1 MNKSDKIKQKLARM
15 LVSAPKLSLAL
26 ALILCAF
33 LCAFA
38 PKLAIDAST
47 QTLLL
52 ENDKDLEL
60 WRDITKRYEIP
71 NTLVI
76 AYTPNSDL
84 LSQNS
89 ISTLAALSKDL
100 AQIKGVKSVFSMLD
114 APLLLSSGL
123 KFSDLLGTIPTLKD
137 SNASK
142 EAIKAEFL
150 SSPFYKNSLVSSDFK
165 TTALLLT
172 LEPNPGYNEFIASI
186 TELENTLKNAENN
199 ATAKTLLKEQRA
211 AFKAYRDELR
221 IAEHEQIAQIRQV
234 IAKYN
239 QNSQTRI
246 PHQDEFSNSQN
257 GIPHQDEFSNS
268 QTRIPYQAP
277 SSQLFLGGINMIAD
291 DMIAFVRSDLAT
303 YGLATLLLCS
313 LCLFVYYLQLRYVF
327 LAIFICLVCVGVASG
342 LFGLLGFEI
351 TVISSNYIALQLIIT
366 LSVVIHLINS
376 YREFFRKKSSFSQKA
391 IVYLALKERM
401 SPCFFAIF
409 TTIIGFISLVFSDIR
424 PIISLGVMMSAS
436 ITLSLILSFW
446 LFGSIMSLL
455 SKKSVNT
462 AFERYFSLTTLCA
475 KIALNL
481 RARKVVF
488 AISALGLCVGLWG
501 ISKLSVEN
509 SFIGYFKESTDIY
522 KGMELIDN
530 KLGGTVPLDIIISF
544 KKDKKEPRNSSLDD
558 EFADEFA
565 SSDAAQYW
573 FNERR
578 MSVLKSVNEYLKNK
592 EFIGSVSSLAD
603 LLEVG
608 KELNEGR
615 ELDALALALIYS
627 SLSGERRELILTPFV
642 SIENDELHFSVRT
655 LDSDPRLKRAEFL
668 RTLQNELNEL
678 VGENADVKISG
689 AMKLYTNMLDSLFGS
704 QINSLGFVLLAFFV
718 TFWLIFASLRLAII
732 AICINIL
739 PLICVLGAMGLAGLS
754 LDIMSITIGSISL
767 GIGVDSAIHYIY
779 RYKRE
784 LAHFKDSKKAIIAS
798 HASIGYALYYTSFA
812 VFIGF
817 GVMISS
823 NFWPTIYFGALTDLV
838 MFFMLAS
845 SLILL
850 PSLLLSQSA
859 YPANEKN
866 KAKTTN
872 AV

>member
-33 LCAFA
+33 LCAFV

-60 WRDITKRYEIP
+60 WRDITKRYKIP

-84 LSQNS
+84 LSESS

-165 TTALLLT
+165 STALLLT

-186 TELENTLKNAENN
+186 TALENTLKNAQNN

-221 IAEHEQIAQIRQV
+221 VAEHEQITQIRQV

-239 QNSQTRI
+239 QNSQSRI
-246 PHQDEFSNSQN
+246 PHQAS
-257 GIPHQDEFSNS
+257 
-268 QTRIPYQAP
+268 

-436 ITLSLILSFW
+436 IMLSLIFSFW

-509 SFIGYFKESTDIY
+509 SFIGYFKENTDIY

-627 SLSGERRELILTPFV
+627 SLSGEGRELILTPFV

-678 VGENADVKISG
+678 VGENAQVKISG

-859 YPANEKN
+859 YPANE
-866 KAKTTN
+866 
-872 AV
+872 

>member
-84 LSQNS
+84 LSQNC

-150 SSPFYKNSLVSSDFK
+150 NSPFYKNSLVSSDFK

-186 TELENTLKNAENN
+186 TALENTLKNAENN

-246 PHQDEFSNSQN
+246 PH
-257 GIPHQDEFSNS
+257 
-268 QTRIPYQAP
+268 QAP

-327 LAIFICLVCVGVASG
+327 LAIFICLVCVGAASG

-509 SFIGYFKESTDIY
+509 SFIGYFKENTDIY

-678 VGENADVKISG
+678 LGENAQVKISG
-689 AMKLYTNMLDSLFGS
+689 AMKLYTNMLDSLFSS
-704 QINSLGFVLLAFFV
+704 QINSLGFVLLAFFA

-859 YPANEKN
+859 YPANEQN

>member
-33 LCAFA
+33 LSAFV

-52 ENDKDLEL
+52 ENDKDLEF
-60 WRDITKRYEIP
+60 WRDITKRYKIP

-84 LSQNS
+84 LSQSS

-172 LEPNPGYNEFIASI
+172 LEPNSRYNEFIASI

-234 IAKYN
+234 ISKYN
-239 QNSQTRI
+239 QNSQSRI
-246 PHQDEFSNSQN
+246 PD
-257 GIPHQDEFSNS
+257 
-268 QTRIPYQAP
+268 QAS

-291 DMIAFVRSDLAT
+291 DMIAFVRSDLVT

-327 LAIFICLVCVGVASG
+327 LAIFICLVCVGAASG

-376 YREFFRKKSSFSQKA
+376 YREFFRKKSSFSQKS

-409 TTIIGFISLVFSDIR
+409 TTIIGFVSLVFSDIR
-424 PIISLGVMMSAS
+424 PIISLGLMMSAS
-436 ITLSLILSFW
+436 IALSLIFSFW

-509 SFIGYFKESTDIY
+509 SFIGYFKKNTDIY

-627 SLSGERRELILTPFV
+627 SLSGEGRELILTPFV

-668 RTLQNELNEL
+668 RTLESELNEL
-678 VGENADVKISG
+678 VGENAQVKISG
-689 AMKLYTNMLDSLFGS
+689 AMKLYTNMLDSLFSS
-704 QINSLGFVLLAFFV
+704 QINSLGFVLLAFFA

-859 YPANEKN
+859 ALTNEQN

>member
-33 LCAFA
+33 LCAFV

-84 LSQNS
+84 LSESS

-172 LEPNPGYNEFIASI
+172 LEPNSRYNEFIASI
-186 TELENTLKNAENN
+186 TALENTLKTAENN

-221 IAEHEQIAQIRQV
+221 IAEHDQITQIRQV

-246 PHQDEFSNSQN
+246 PYQDEFL
-257 GIPHQDEFSNS
+257 NS
-268 QTRIPYQAP
+268 QTRIPYQAS

-327 LAIFICLVCVGVASG
+327 LAIFICLVCVGAASG

-436 ITLSLILSFW
+436 ITLSLIFSFW

-509 SFIGYFKESTDIY
+509 SFIGYFKENTDIY

-678 VGENADVKISG
+678 VGENAQVKISG
-689 AMKLYTNMLDSLFGS
+689 AMKLYTNMLDSLFSS
-704 QINSLGFVLLAFFV
+704 QINSLGFVLLAFFA

-859 YPANEKN
+859 YPANEQN

>member
-60 WRDITKRYEIP
+60 WRDITKRYKIP

-84 LSQNS
+84 LSESS
-89 ISTLAALSKDL
+89 ISTLVALSKDL

-186 TELENTLKNAENN
+186 TALENTLKNAQNN

-257 GIPHQDEFSNS
+257 GIPYQDKAS
-268 QTRIPYQAP
+268 

-436 ITLSLILSFW
+436 ITLSLIFSFW

-462 AFERYFSLTTLCA
+462 AFERYFSLTSLCA

-509 SFIGYFKESTDIY
+509 SFIGYFKENTDIY

-578 MSVLKSVNEYLKNK
+578 MNVLKSVNEYLKNK

-678 VGENADVKISG
+678 VGENAQVKISG

-704 QINSLGFVLLAFFV
+704 QINSLGFVLLAFFA

>member
-60 WRDITKRYEIP
+60 WRDITKRYKIP

-123 KFSDLLGTIPTLKD
+123 KFSDLLGIIPTLKD

-150 SSPFYKNSLVSSDFK
+150 NSPFYKNSLVSSDFK

-221 IAEHEQIAQIRQV
+221 VAEHEQITQIRQV

-239 QNSQTRI
+239 QNSQTR
-246 PHQDEFSNSQN
+246 
-257 GIPHQDEFSNS
+257 IPHQDEFSNS

-678 VGENADVKISG
+678 VGENAQVKISG
-689 AMKLYTNMLDSLFGS
+689 AMKLYTNMLDSLFSS
-704 QINSLGFVLLAFFV
+704 QINSLGFVLLAFFA

-866 KAKTTN
+866 KAKTIN

>member
-60 WRDITKRYEIP
+60 WRDITKRYKIP

-84 LSQNS
+84 LSESS

-123 KFSDLLGTIPTLKD
+123 KFSDLLGIIPTLKD

-150 SSPFYKNSLVSSDFK
+150 NSPFYKNSLVSSDFK

-172 LEPNPGYNEFIASI
+172 LEPNSRYNEFIASI
-186 TELENTLKNAENN
+186 TALENTLKNAENN

-221 IAEHEQIAQIRQV
+221 VAEHDQITQIRQV

-239 QNSQTRI
+239 Q
-246 PHQDEFSNSQN
+246 
-257 GIPHQDEFSNS
+257 NS

-509 SFIGYFKESTDIY
+509 SFIGYFKENTDIY

-627 SLSGERRELILTPFV
+627 SLSGEGRELILTPFV

-668 RTLQNELNEL
+668 RTLQSELNEL
-678 VGENADVKISG
+678 VGKDAEVKISG
-689 AMKLYTNMLDSLFGS
+689 AMKLYTNMLSSLFSS
-704 QINSLGFVLLAFFV
+704 QINSLGFVLLAFFA

-823 NFWPTIYFGALTDLV
+823 NFWPTIYFGALSDLV

-866 KAKTTN
+866 KAKTIN

>member
-60 WRDITKRYEIP
+60 WRDITKRYKIP

-84 LSQNS
+84 LSESS

-172 LEPNPGYNEFIASI
+172 LEPNSRYNEFIASI
-186 TELENTLKNAENN
+186 TALENTLKNAQNN

-221 IAEHEQIAQIRQV
+221 IAEHEQITQIRQV

-239 QNSQTRI
+239 QNSQSRI
-246 PHQDEFSNSQN
+246 PHQAS
-257 GIPHQDEFSNS
+257 
-268 QTRIPYQAP
+268 

-436 ITLSLILSFW
+436 ITLSLIFSFW

-509 SFIGYFKESTDIY
+509 SFIGYFKENTDIY

-627 SLSGERRELILTPFV
+627 SLSGEGRELILTPFV

-678 VGENADVKISG
+678 VGENAQVKISG
-689 AMKLYTNMLDSLFGS
+689 AMKLYTNMLDSLFSS
-704 QINSLGFVLLAFFV
+704 QINSLGFVLLAFFA

-859 YPANEKN
+859 YPANEQN

>member
-84 LSQNS
+84 LSQSS

-172 LEPNPGYNEFIASI
+172 LEPNSRYNEFIASI
-186 TELENTLKNAENN
+186 TALENTLKNAENN

-221 IAEHEQIAQIRQV
+221 VAEHEQIAQIRQV

-239 QNSQTRI
+239 QNSQNGI

-257 GIPHQDEFSNS
+257 GIPYQDKAS
-268 QTRIPYQAP
+268 

-436 ITLSLILSFW
+436 ITLSLIFSFW

-462 AFERYFSLTTLCA
+462 AFERYFSLTSLCA

-509 SFIGYFKESTDIY
+509 SFIGYFKENTDIY

-678 VGENADVKISG
+678 VGKDAQVKISG

-704 QINSLGFVLLAFFV
+704 QINSLGFVLLAFFA

-859 YPANEKN
+859 YPANEQN

>member
-84 LSQNS
+84 LSQNC

-172 LEPNPGYNEFIASI
+172 LEPNPRYNEFIASI
-186 TELENTLKNAENN
+186 TALENTLKTAENN
-199 ATAKTLLKEQRA
+199 ATAKTLLKEQKA

-246 PHQDEFSNSQN
+246 PHQDEFSS
-257 GIPHQDEFSNS
+257 S
-268 QTRIPYQAP
+268 QTRIPYQAS

-327 LAIFICLVCVGVASG
+327 LAIFICLVCVGAASG

-509 SFIGYFKESTDIY
+509 SFIGYFKENTDIY

-627 SLSGERRELILTPFV
+627 SLSGEGRELILTPFV

-678 VGENADVKISG
+678 VGENAQVKISG
-689 AMKLYTNMLDSLFGS
+689 AMKLYTNMLSSLFSS
-704 QINSLGFVLLAFFV
+704 QINSLGFVLLAFFA

>member
-33 LCAFA
+33 LCTFV

-60 WRDITKRYEIP
+60 WRDITKRYKIP

-84 LSQNS
+84 LSESS

-172 LEPNPGYNEFIASI
+172 LEPNPGYDEFIASI
-186 TELENTLKNAENN
+186 TALENTLKNAENN
-199 ATAKTLLKEQRA
+199 ATAKTLLKEQKA
-211 AFKAYRDELR
+211 AFTAYRDELR
-221 IAEHEQIAQIRQV
+221 TVEHEQIAQIRQV

-239 QNSQTRI
+239 QNSQSRI
-246 PHQDEFSNSQN
+246 PHQAS
-257 GIPHQDEFSNS
+257 
-268 QTRIPYQAP
+268 

-424 PIISLGVMMSAS
+424 PIISLGLMMSAS
-436 ITLSLILSFW
+436 ITLSLIFSFW

-509 SFIGYFKESTDIY
+509 SFIGYFKENTDIY

-668 RTLQNELNEL
+668 RTLQSELNEL
-678 VGENADVKISG
+678 VGKDAQVKISG
-689 AMKLYTNMLDSLFGS
+689 AMKLYTNMLDSLFSS
-704 QINSLGFVLLAFFV
+704 QINSLGFVLLAFFA

-859 YPANEKN
+859 YPANEQN
-866 KAKTTN
+866 KAKTIN

>member
-33 LCAFA
+33 LCAFV

-60 WRDITKRYEIP
+60 WRDITKRYKIP

-84 LSQNS
+84 LSESS

-172 LEPNPGYNEFIASI
+172 LEPNSKYNEFIASI
-186 TELENTLKNAENN
+186 TALENTLKTAENN

-221 IAEHEQIAQIRQV
+221 IAEHEQITQIRQV

-239 QNSQTRI
+239 QNLQHGI
-246 PHQDEFSNSQN
+246 PYQDEFTNSQN
-257 GIPHQDEFSNS
+257 GIPYQDEF
-268 QTRIPYQAP
+268 P

-424 PIISLGVMMSAS
+424 PVISLGVMMSAS
-436 ITLSLILSFW
+436 ITLSLIFSFW

-509 SFIGYFKESTDIY
+509 SFIGYFKENTDIY

-627 SLSGERRELILTPFV
+627 SLSGEGRELILTPFV

-678 VGENADVKISG
+678 VGKDAQVKISG
-689 AMKLYTNMLDSLFGS
+689 AMKLYTNMLDSLFSS
-704 QINSLGFVLLAFFV
+704 QINSLGFVLLAFFA

>member
-33 LCAFA
+33 LSAFV

-60 WRDITKRYEIP
+60 WRDITKRYKIP

-84 LSQNS
+84 LSESS

-172 LEPNPGYNEFIASI
+172 LEPNPRYDEFIASI
-186 TELENTLKNAENN
+186 TALENTLKNAQNN
-199 ATAKTLLKEQRA
+199 ATAKTMLKEQRA

-221 IAEHEQIAQIRQV
+221 VAEHEQITQIRQV

-239 QNSQTRI
+239 QNSQSRI
-246 PHQDEFSNSQN
+246 PH
-257 GIPHQDEFSNS
+257 
-268 QTRIPYQAP
+268 QAP

-424 PIISLGVMMSAS
+424 PIISLGLMMSAS
-436 ITLSLILSFW
+436 ITLSLIFSFW

-462 AFERYFSLTTLCA
+462 AFERYFSLTSLCA

-509 SFIGYFKESTDIY
+509 SFIGYFKENTDIY

-627 SLSGERRELILTPFV
+627 SLSGEGRELILTPFV

-668 RTLQNELNEL
+668 RTLQSELNEL
-678 VGENADVKISG
+678 VGENAQVKISG
-689 AMKLYTNMLDSLFGS
+689 AMKLYANMLDSLFSS
-704 QINSLGFVLLAFFV
+704 QINSLGFVLLAFFA

>member
-1 MNKSDKIKQKLARM
+1 MSKSDKIKQKLARM

-33 LCAFA
+33 LCAFV

-60 WRDITKRYEIP
+60 WRDITKRYKIP

-84 LSQNS
+84 LSESS

-186 TELENTLKNAENN
+186 TALENTLKNAENN

-221 IAEHEQIAQIRQV
+221 IAEHEQITQIRQV

-239 QNSQTRI
+239 QNSQSRI
-246 PHQDEFSNSQN
+246 PHQAS
-257 GIPHQDEFSNS
+257 
-268 QTRIPYQAP
+268 

-291 DMIAFVRSDLAT
+291 DMIAFVRSDLVT

-424 PIISLGVMMSAS
+424 PIISLGLMMSAS
-436 ITLSLILSFW
+436 ITLSLIFSFW

-488 AISALGLCVGLWG
+488 AISALGLCAGLWG

-509 SFIGYFKESTDIY
+509 SFIGYFKENTDIY

-627 SLSGERRELILTPFV
+627 SLSGEGRELILTPFV

-678 VGENADVKISG
+678 VGENAQVKISG

-704 QINSLGFVLLAFFV
+704 QINSLGFVLLAFFA

-859 YPANEKN
+859 YPANEQN
-866 KAKTTN
+866 KAKTIN

>member
-33 LCAFA
+33 LCAFV

-60 WRDITKRYEIP
+60 WRDITKRYKIP

-84 LSQNS
+84 LSESS

-172 LEPNPGYNEFIASI
+172 LEPNSMYNEFIASI
-186 TELENTLKNAENN
+186 TALENTLKTAENN

-221 IAEHEQIAQIRQV
+221 IAEHEQITQIRQV

-239 QNSQTRI
+239 QNSQSRI
-246 PHQDEFSNSQN
+246 PHQAS
-257 GIPHQDEFSNS
+257 
-268 QTRIPYQAP
+268 

-436 ITLSLILSFW
+436 ITLSLIFSFW

-509 SFIGYFKESTDIY
+509 SFIGYFKENTDIY

-678 VGENADVKISG
+678 VGKDAEVKISG
-689 AMKLYTNMLDSLFGS
+689 AMKLYTNMLDSLFSS
-704 QINSLGFVLLAFFV
+704 QINSLGFVLLAFFA

>member
-84 LSQNS
+84 LSQSS

-150 SSPFYKNSLVSSDFK
+150 NSPFYKNSLVSSDFK

-172 LEPNPGYNEFIASI
+172 LEPNSRYNEFIASI
-186 TELENTLKNAENN
+186 TALENTLKTAENN

-221 IAEHEQIAQIRQV
+221 IAEHDQITQIRQV

-246 PHQDEFSNSQN
+246 PYQDEFL
-257 GIPHQDEFSNS
+257 NS
-268 QTRIPYQAP
+268 QTRIPYQAS

-327 LAIFICLVCVGVASG
+327 LAIFICLVCVGVTSG

-436 ITLSLILSFW
+436 ITLSLIFSFW

-509 SFIGYFKESTDIY
+509 SFIGYFKENTDIY

-678 VGENADVKISG
+678 VGKDAQVKISG
-689 AMKLYTNMLDSLFGS
+689 AMKLYTNMLSSLFSS
-704 QINSLGFVLLAFFV
+704 QINSLGFVLLAFFA

-859 YPANEKN
+859 YPANEQN
-866 KAKTTN
+866 KAKTIN

>member
-1 MNKSDKIKQKLARM
+1 MNKSDKIKQKLARI

-60 WRDITKRYEIP
+60 WRDITKRYKIP

-84 LSQNS
+84 LSESS

-186 TELENTLKNAENN
+186 TALENTLKNAENN
-199 ATAKTLLKEQRA
+199 ATAKTLLKEKRA

-221 IAEHEQIAQIRQV
+221 VAEHEQIAQIRQV

-246 PHQDEFSNSQN
+246 PYQDEFSNSQN
-257 GIPHQDEFSNS
+257 GIPYQDK
-268 QTRIPYQAP
+268 AP

-327 LAIFICLVCVGVASG
+327 LAIFICLVCVGAASG

-376 YREFFRKKSSFSQKA
+376 YREFLRKKSSFSQKA

-436 ITLSLILSFW
+436 ITLSLIFSFW

-509 SFIGYFKESTDIY
+509 SFIGYFKENTDIY

-689 AMKLYTNMLDSLFGS
+689 AMKLYTNMLDSLFSS
-704 QINSLGFVLLAFFV
+704 QINSLGFVLLAFFA

>member
-1 MNKSDKIKQKLARM
+1 MSKSDKIKQKLARM

-33 LCAFA
+33 LCAFV

-60 WRDITKRYEIP
+60 WRDITKRYKIP

-84 LSQNS
+84 LSESS

-186 TELENTLKNAENN
+186 TALENTLKNAQNN

-221 IAEHEQIAQIRQV
+221 VAEHEQITQIRQV

-239 QNSQTRI
+239 QNSQSRI
-246 PHQDEFSNSQN
+246 PHQAS
-257 GIPHQDEFSNS
+257 
-268 QTRIPYQAP
+268 

-424 PIISLGVMMSAS
+424 PIISLGLMMSAS
-436 ITLSLILSFW
+436 ITLSLIFSFW

-509 SFIGYFKESTDIY
+509 SFIGYFKENTDIY

-627 SLSGERRELILTPFV
+627 SLSGEGRELILTPFV

-678 VGENADVKISG
+678 VGKDAQVKISG
-689 AMKLYTNMLDSLFGS
+689 AMKLYTNMLDSLFSS
-704 QINSLGFVLLAFFV
+704 QINSLGFVLLAFFA

-859 YPANEKN
+859 YPANEQN

>member
-33 LCAFA
+33 LSAFV

-52 ENDKDLEL
+52 ENDKDLEF
-60 WRDITKRYEIP
+60 WRDITKRYKIP

-84 LSQNS
+84 LSQSS

-172 LEPNPGYNEFIASI
+172 LEPNSRYNEFIASI

-234 IAKYN
+234 ISKYN
-239 QNSQTRI
+239 QNSQSRI
-246 PHQDEFSNSQN
+246 PD
-257 GIPHQDEFSNS
+257 
-268 QTRIPYQAP
+268 QAS

-291 DMIAFVRSDLAT
+291 DMIAFVRSDLVT

-327 LAIFICLVCVGVASG
+327 LAIFICLVCVGAASG

-376 YREFFRKKSSFSQKA
+376 YREFFRKKSSFSQKS

-409 TTIIGFISLVFSDIR
+409 TTIIGFVSLVFSDIR
-424 PIISLGVMMSAS
+424 PIISLGLMMSAS
-436 ITLSLILSFW
+436 IALSLIFSFW

-475 KIALNL
+475 KMALNL
-481 RARKVVF
+481 RVRKVVF
-488 AISALGLCVGLWG
+488 ALSALGLCVGLWG

-509 SFIGYFKESTDIY
+509 SFIGYFKKNTDIY

-627 SLSGERRELILTPFV
+627 SLSGEGRELILTPFV

-668 RTLQNELNEL
+668 RTLESELNEL
-678 VGENADVKISG
+678 VGENAQVKISG
-689 AMKLYTNMLDSLFGS
+689 AMKLYTNMLDSLFSS
-704 QINSLGFVLLAFFV
+704 QINSLGFVLLAFFA

-859 YPANEKN
+859 YLANEKN

>member
-33 LCAFA
+33 LCAFV

-60 WRDITKRYEIP
+60 WRDITQRYKIP

-84 LSQNS
+84 LSESS

-172 LEPNPGYNEFIASI
+172 LEPNPGYNEFITSI
-186 TELENTLKNAENN
+186 TALENTLKNSENN

-221 IAEHEQIAQIRQV
+221 IAEHEQITQIRQV

-239 QNSQTRI
+239 QNSQSRI
-246 PHQDEFSNSQN
+246 PHQAS
-257 GIPHQDEFSNS
+257 
-268 QTRIPYQAP
+268 

-291 DMIAFVRSDLAT
+291 DMIAFVRSDLVT

-436 ITLSLILSFW
+436 ITLSLIFSFW

-509 SFIGYFKESTDIY
+509 SFIGYFKENTDIY

-627 SLSGERRELILTPFV
+627 SLSGEGRELILTPFV

-678 VGENADVKISG
+678 VGKDAQVKISG
-689 AMKLYTNMLDSLFGS
+689 AMKLYTNMLDSLFSS
-704 QINSLGFVLLAFFV
+704 QINSLGFVLLAFFA

>member
-15 LVSAPKLSLAL
+15 LVSAPKLSLTL

-33 LCAFA
+33 LSAFV

-60 WRDITKRYEIP
+60 WRDITKRYKIP

-84 LSQNS
+84 LSESS

-172 LEPNPGYNEFIASI
+172 LEPNPGYNEFITSI
-186 TELENTLKNAENN
+186 TALENTLKNSENN
-199 ATAKTLLKEQRA
+199 STAKTMLKEQRA

-239 QNSQTRI
+239 QNSQSRI
-246 PHQDEFSNSQN
+246 PHQAS
-257 GIPHQDEFSNS
+257 
-268 QTRIPYQAP
+268 

-327 LAIFICLVCVGVASG
+327 LAIFICLVCVGTASG

-424 PIISLGVMMSAS
+424 PIISLGLMMSAS
-436 ITLSLILSFW
+436 ITLSLIFSFW

-462 AFERYFSLTTLCA
+462 AFERYFSLTSLCT

-509 SFIGYFKESTDIY
+509 SFIGYFKKNTDIY

-544 KKDKKEPRNSSLDD
+544 KKDKKEPRNSSLGD

-668 RTLQNELNEL
+668 RALQSELNEL
-678 VGENADVKISG
+678 VGENAQVKISG
-689 AMKLYTNMLDSLFGS
+689 AMKLYTNMLGSLFGS
-704 QINSLGFVLLAFFV
+704 QINSLGFVLLAFFA

-850 PSLLLSQSA
+850 PSLLLSQSV
-859 YPANEKN
+859 YPANEQN

>member
-33 LCAFA
+33 LCAFV

-60 WRDITKRYEIP
+60 WRDITKRYKIP

-84 LSQNS
+84 LSESS
-89 ISTLAALSKDL
+89 ISTLVALSKDL

-186 TELENTLKNAENN
+186 TALENTLKTAENN

-246 PHQDEFSNSQN
+246 PYQDEFSNSQN
-257 GIPHQDEFSNS
+257 GIPYQDKAS
-268 QTRIPYQAP
+268 

-424 PIISLGVMMSAS
+424 PIISLGLMMSAS
-436 ITLSLILSFW
+436 ITLSLIFSFW

-509 SFIGYFKESTDIY
+509 SFIGYFKENTDIY

-678 VGENADVKISG
+678 VGKDAEVKISG
-689 AMKLYTNMLDSLFGS
+689 AMKLYTNMLDSLFSS
-704 QINSLGFVLLAFFV
+704 QINSLGFVLLAFFA

>member
-1 MNKSDKIKQKLARM
+1 MNKSDKIKQKLAKM

-33 LCAFA
+33 LCAFV

-60 WRDITKRYEIP
+60 WRDITKRYKIP

-84 LSQNS
+84 LSESS
-89 ISTLAALSKDL
+89 ISTLDALSKDL

-172 LEPNPGYNEFIASI
+172 LEPNSRYNEFIASI

-239 QNSQTRI
+239 QNSQSRI
-246 PHQDEFSNSQN
+246 PHQDKAS
-257 GIPHQDEFSNS
+257 
-268 QTRIPYQAP
+268 

-291 DMIAFVRSDLAT
+291 DMIAFVRSDLVT

-424 PIISLGVMMSAS
+424 PIISLGLMMSAS

-462 AFERYFSLTTLCA
+462 AFERYFSLTSLCA

-501 ISKLSVEN
+501 INKLSVEN
-509 SFIGYFKESTDIY
+509 SFIGYFKENTDIY

-544 KKDKKEPRNSSLDD
+544 KKYKKEPRNSSLDD

-668 RTLQNELNEL
+668 RALQSELNEL
-678 VGENADVKISG
+678 VGKDAEVKISG
-689 AMKLYTNMLDSLFGS
+689 AMKLYANMLGSLFGS
-704 QINSLGFVLLAFFV
+704 QINSLGFVLLAFFA

-859 YPANEKN
+859 ALANEQN

>member
-60 WRDITKRYEIP
+60 WRDITKRYKIP

-84 LSQNS
+84 LSQSS

-150 SSPFYKNSLVSSDFK
+150 NSPFYKNSLVSSDFK

-172 LEPNPGYNEFIASI
+172 LEPNSRYNEFIASI
-186 TELENTLKNAENN
+186 TALENTLKTAENN

-221 IAEHEQIAQIRQV
+221 IAEHDQITQIRQV

-246 PHQDEFSNSQN
+246 PYQDEFL
-257 GIPHQDEFSNS
+257 NS
-268 QTRIPYQAP
+268 QTRIPYQAS

-327 LAIFICLVCVGVASG
+327 LAIFICLVCVGVTSG

-678 VGENADVKISG
+678 VGENAQVKISG
-689 AMKLYTNMLDSLFGS
+689 AMKLYTNMLDSLFSS

-866 KAKTTN
+866 KAKTIN

>member
-33 LCAFA
+33 LCAFV

-60 WRDITKRYEIP
+60 WRDITKRYKIP

-84 LSQNS
+84 LSESS
-89 ISTLAALSKDL
+89 ISTLVALSKDL

-142 EAIKAEFL
+142 EAIKAQFL

-186 TELENTLKNAENN
+186 TALENTLKNAQNN

-221 IAEHEQIAQIRQV
+221 IAEHGQIAQIRQV

-239 QNSQTRI
+239 QNSQSRI
-246 PHQDEFSNSQN
+246 PHQAS
-257 GIPHQDEFSNS
+257 
-268 QTRIPYQAP
+268 

-436 ITLSLILSFW
+436 ITLSLIFSFW

-509 SFIGYFKESTDIY
+509 SFIGYFKENTDIY

-678 VGENADVKISG
+678 VGKDAEVKISG

-704 QINSLGFVLLAFFV
+704 QINSLGFVLLAFFA

-859 YPANEKN
+859 YPANEQN

>member
-15 LVSAPKLSLAL
+15 LVSAPKLSLTL

-33 LCAFA
+33 LSAFV

-60 WRDITKRYEIP
+60 WRDITKRYKIP

-84 LSQNS
+84 LSESS

-123 KFSDLLGTIPTLKD
+123 KFPDLLGTIPTLKD

-172 LEPNPGYNEFIASI
+172 LEPNPGYNEFITSI
-186 TELENTLKNAENN
+186 TALENTLKNSENN

-221 IAEHEQIAQIRQV
+221 IAEHEQITQIRQV

-239 QNSQTRI
+239 QNSQSRI
-246 PHQDEFSNSQN
+246 PHQAS
-257 GIPHQDEFSNS
+257 
-268 QTRIPYQAP
+268 

-409 TTIIGFISLVFSDIR
+409 TTIIGFISLIFSDIR

-436 ITLSLILSFW
+436 ITLSLIFSFW

-509 SFIGYFKESTDIY
+509 SFIGYFKENTDIY

-627 SLSGERRELILTPFV
+627 SLSGEGRELILTPFV

-668 RTLQNELNEL
+668 RTLQSELNEL
-678 VGENADVKISG
+678 VGENAQVKISG
-689 AMKLYTNMLDSLFGS
+689 AMKLYANMLDSLFGS
-704 QINSLGFVLLAFFV
+704 QINSLGFVLLAFFA

-850 PSLLLSQSA
+850 PSLLLSQSV
-859 YPANEKN
+859 YPANEQN

>member
-60 WRDITKRYEIP
+60 WRDITKRYKIP

-84 LSQNS
+84 LSQSS

-100 AQIKGVKSVFSMLD
+100 AQIKGVKSVFSILD

-123 KFSDLLGTIPTLKD
+123 KFSDLLGIIPTLKD

-172 LEPNPGYNEFIASI
+172 LEPNSRYNEFIASI
-186 TELENTLKNAENN
+186 TALENTLKNAENN

-246 PHQDEFSNSQN
+246 PYQDEFSNSQSR
-257 GIPHQDEFSNS
+257 IPHQAS
-268 QTRIPYQAP
+268 

-376 YREFFRKKSSFSQKA
+376 YREFFRKKSCFSQKA

-436 ITLSLILSFW
+436 ITLSLIFSFW

-488 AISALGLCVGLWG
+488 AIIALGLCVGLWG

-509 SFIGYFKESTDIY
+509 SFIGYFKENTDIY

-678 VGENADVKISG
+678 VGENAQVKISG
-689 AMKLYTNMLDSLFGS
+689 AMKLYTNMLDSLFSS

>member
-33 LCAFA
+33 LCAFV

-84 LSQNS
+84 LSESS

-150 SSPFYKNSLVSSDFK
+150 NSPFYKNSLVSSDFK

-172 LEPNPGYNEFIASI
+172 LEPNSKYNEFIASI
-186 TELENTLKNAENN
+186 TALENTLKTAENN

-221 IAEHEQIAQIRQV
+221 IAEHDQITQIRQV

-246 PHQDEFSNSQN
+246 PYQDEFL
-257 GIPHQDEFSNS
+257 NS
-268 QTRIPYQAP
+268 QTRIPYQAS

-436 ITLSLILSFW
+436 ITLSLIFSFW

-488 AISALGLCVGLWG
+488 AISVLGLCVGLWG

-509 SFIGYFKESTDIY
+509 SFIGYFKENTDIY

-678 VGENADVKISG
+678 VGENAQVKISG
-689 AMKLYTNMLDSLFGS
+689 AMKLYTNMLGSLFSS
-704 QINSLGFVLLAFFV
+704 QINSLGFVLLAFFA

-866 KAKTTN
+866 KAKTIN

>member
-33 LCAFA
+33 LCAFV

-60 WRDITKRYEIP
+60 WRDITKRYKIP

-84 LSQNS
+84 LSESS

-172 LEPNPGYNEFIASI
+172 LEPNPGYYEFIASI
-186 TELENTLKNAENN
+186 TALENTLKTAENN

-221 IAEHEQIAQIRQV
+221 VAEHEQIAQIRQV

-239 QNSQTRI
+239 QNSQSRI

-257 GIPHQDEFSNS
+257 GIPYQDKAS
-268 QTRIPYQAP
+268 

-327 LAIFICLVCVGVASG
+327 LAIFICLVCVGAASG

-678 VGENADVKISG
+678 VKGDAQVKISG
-689 AMKLYTNMLDSLFGS
+689 AMKLYTNMLSSLFSS

>member
-60 WRDITKRYEIP
+60 WRDITKRYKIP

-84 LSQNS
+84 LSESS

-172 LEPNPGYNEFIASI
+172 LEPNPGYNEFITSI
-186 TELENTLKNAENN
+186 TALENTLKNSENN

-221 IAEHEQIAQIRQV
+221 IAEHEQITQIRQV

-239 QNSQTRI
+239 QNSQSRI
-246 PHQDEFSNSQN
+246 PHQAS
-257 GIPHQDEFSNS
+257 
-268 QTRIPYQAP
+268 

-436 ITLSLILSFW
+436 ITLSLIFSFW

-509 SFIGYFKESTDIY
+509 SFIGYFKENTDIY

-678 VGENADVKISG
+678 VGENAQVKISG
-689 AMKLYTNMLDSLFGS
+689 AMKLYTNMLDSLFSS
-704 QINSLGFVLLAFFV
+704 QINSLGFVLLAFFA

-859 YPANEKN
+859 YPANEQN

>member
-33 LCAFA
+33 LCAFV

-60 WRDITKRYEIP
+60 WRDITKRYKIP

-84 LSQNS
+84 LSESS

-186 TELENTLKNAENN
+186 TALENTLKNAQNN

-239 QNSQTRI
+239 QNSQSRI
-246 PHQDEFSNSQN
+246 PHQAS
-257 GIPHQDEFSNS
+257 
-268 QTRIPYQAP
+268 

-436 ITLSLILSFW
+436 ITLSLIFSFW

-462 AFERYFSLTTLCA
+462 AFERYFSLTSLCA

-509 SFIGYFKESTDIY
+509 SFIGYFKENTDIY

-678 VGENADVKISG
+678 VGKDAEVKISG
-689 AMKLYTNMLDSLFGS
+689 AMKLYTNMLDSLFSS
-704 QINSLGFVLLAFFV
+704 QINSLGFVLLAFFA

>member
-84 LSQNS
+84 LSQSS

-172 LEPNPGYNEFIASI
+172 LEPNSRYDEFIASI
-186 TELENTLKNAENN
+186 TALENTLKTAENN

-221 IAEHEQIAQIRQV
+221 VAEHEQIAQIRQV

-239 QNSQTRI
+239 QNSQNGI

-257 GIPHQDEFSNS
+257 GIPYQDEF
-268 QTRIPYQAP
+268 P

-291 DMIAFVRSDLAT
+291 DMIAFVRSDLVT

-436 ITLSLILSFW
+436 ITLSLIFSFW

-678 VGENADVKISG
+678 VGENAQVKISG

-704 QINSLGFVLLAFFV
+704 QINSLGFVLLAFFA

-859 YPANEKN
+859 YPANEQN

>member
-84 LSQNS
+84 LSESS

-150 SSPFYKNSLVSSDFK
+150 NSPFYKNSLVSSDFK

-172 LEPNPGYNEFIASI
+172 LEPNSRYNEFIASI
-186 TELENTLKNAENN
+186 TALENTLKNAENN

-239 QNSQTRI
+239 QNSQNGI

-257 GIPHQDEFSNS
+257 GIPYQDK
-268 QTRIPYQAP
+268 AP

-436 ITLSLILSFW
+436 ITLSLIFSFW

-509 SFIGYFKESTDIY
+509 SFIGYFKENTDIY

-668 RTLQNELNEL
+668 RTLQSELNEL
-678 VGENADVKISG
+678 VKGDAQVKISG
-689 AMKLYTNMLDSLFGS
+689 PMKLYTNMLGSLFSS
-704 QINSLGFVLLAFFV
+704 QINSLGFVLLAFFA

-859 YPANEKN
+859 YPANEQN

>member
-15 LVSAPKLSLAL
+15 LVSAPKLSLVL

-33 LCAFA
+33 LCAFV

-60 WRDITKRYEIP
+60 WRDITKRYKIP

-84 LSQNS
+84 LSESS

-172 LEPNPGYNEFIASI
+172 LEPNSRYNEFIASI
-186 TELENTLKNAENN
+186 TALENTLKNAENN

-221 IAEHEQIAQIRQV
+221 IAEHEQITQIRQV

-239 QNSQTRI
+239 QNSQSRI
-246 PHQDEFSNSQN
+246 PHQAS
-257 GIPHQDEFSNS
+257 
-268 QTRIPYQAP
+268 

-436 ITLSLILSFW
+436 ITLSLIFSFW

-509 SFIGYFKESTDIY
+509 SFIGYFKENTDIY

-678 VGENADVKISG
+678 VGKDAEVKISG

-859 YPANEKN
+859 YPANEQN

>member
-60 WRDITKRYEIP
+60 WRDITKRYKIP

-84 LSQNS
+84 LSESS

-186 TELENTLKNAENN
+186 TALENTLKTAENN

-221 IAEHEQIAQIRQV
+221 IAEHEQITQIRQV

-239 QNSQTRI
+239 QNSQSRI
-246 PHQDEFSNSQN
+246 PHQAS
-257 GIPHQDEFSNS
+257 
-268 QTRIPYQAP
+268 

-436 ITLSLILSFW
+436 ITLSLIFSFW

-509 SFIGYFKESTDIY
+509 SFIGYFKENTDIY

-627 SLSGERRELILTPFV
+627 SLSGEGRELILTPFV

-678 VGENADVKISG
+678 IGENAQVKISG

-704 QINSLGFVLLAFFV
+704 QINSLGFVLLAFFA

-859 YPANEKN
+859 YPANEQN
-866 KAKTTN
+866 KAKTIN

>member
-33 LCAFA
+33 LCAFV

-60 WRDITKRYEIP
+60 WRDITKRYKIP

-84 LSQNS
+84 LSESS

-186 TELENTLKNAENN
+186 TALENTLKNAQNN

-221 IAEHEQIAQIRQV
+221 VAEHEQITQIRQV

-239 QNSQTRI
+239 QNSQSRI
-246 PHQDEFSNSQN
+246 PHQAS
-257 GIPHQDEFSNS
+257 
-268 QTRIPYQAP
+268 

-291 DMIAFVRSDLAT
+291 DMIAFVRSDLVT

-436 ITLSLILSFW
+436 ITLSLIFSFW

-509 SFIGYFKESTDIY
+509 SFIGYFKENTDIY

-627 SLSGERRELILTPFV
+627 SLSGEGRELILTPFV

-668 RTLQNELNEL
+668 RTLQSELNEL
-678 VGENADVKISG
+678 VGENAQVKISG
-689 AMKLYTNMLDSLFGS
+689 AMKLYTNMLDSLFSS
-704 QINSLGFVLLAFFV
+704 QINSLGFVLLAFFA

-859 YPANEKN
+859 YPANEQN

>member
-33 LCAFA
+33 LSAFV

-52 ENDKDLEL
+52 ENDKDLEF
-60 WRDITKRYEIP
+60 WRDITKRYKIP

-84 LSQNS
+84 LSQSS

-172 LEPNPGYNEFIASI
+172 LEPNSRYNEFIASI

-234 IAKYN
+234 ISKYN
-239 QNSQTRI
+239 QNSQSRI
-246 PHQDEFSNSQN
+246 PD
-257 GIPHQDEFSNS
+257 
-268 QTRIPYQAP
+268 QAS

-291 DMIAFVRSDLAT
+291 DMIAFVRSDLVT

-327 LAIFICLVCVGVASG
+327 LAIFICLVCVGAASG

-376 YREFFRKKSSFSQKA
+376 YREFFRKKSSFSQKS

-409 TTIIGFISLVFSDIR
+409 TTIIGFVSLVFSDIR
-424 PIISLGVMMSAS
+424 PIISLGLMMSAS
-436 ITLSLILSFW
+436 IALSLIFSFW

-475 KIALNL
+475 KMALNL
-481 RARKVVF
+481 RVRKVVF
-488 AISALGLCVGLWG
+488 ALSALGLCVGLWG

-509 SFIGYFKESTDIY
+509 SFIGYFKKNTDIY

-627 SLSGERRELILTPFV
+627 SLSGEGRELILTPFV

-668 RTLQNELNEL
+668 RTLESELNEL
-678 VGENADVKISG
+678 VGENAQVKISG
-689 AMKLYTNMLDSLFGS
+689 AMKLYTNMLDSLFSS
-704 QINSLGFVLLAFFV
+704 QINSLGFVLLAFFA

-859 YPANEKN
+859 YLANEQN
-866 KAKTTN
+866 KAKTIN

>member
-60 WRDITKRYEIP
+60 WRDITKRYKIP

-84 LSQNS
+84 LSESS
-89 ISTLAALSKDL
+89 ISTLVALSKDL

-172 LEPNPGYNEFIASI
+172 LEPNSRYDEFIASI
-186 TELENTLKNAENN
+186 TALENTLKTAENN

-221 IAEHEQIAQIRQV
+221 VAEHEQIAQIRQV

-246 PHQDEFSNSQN
+246 PYQDEFSNSQN
-257 GIPHQDEFSNS
+257 GIPYQDKAS
-268 QTRIPYQAP
+268 

-303 YGLATLLLCS
+303 YGLAILLLCS

-436 ITLSLILSFW
+436 ITLSLIFSFW

-509 SFIGYFKESTDIY
+509 SFIGYFKENTDIY

-678 VGENADVKISG
+678 VGKDAEVKISG
-689 AMKLYTNMLDSLFGS
+689 AMKLYTNMLDSLFSS
-704 QINSLGFVLLAFFV
+704 QINSLGFVLLAFFA

>member
-47 QTLLL
+47 PTLLL

-60 WRDITKRYEIP
+60 WRDITKRYKIP

-84 LSQNS
+84 LSESS

-186 TELENTLKNAENN
+186 TALENTLKNAENN

-221 IAEHEQIAQIRQV
+221 VAEHEQITQIRQV

-239 QNSQTRI
+239 QNSQSRI
-246 PHQDEFSNSQN
+246 PHQAS
-257 GIPHQDEFSNS
+257 
-268 QTRIPYQAP
+268 

-409 TTIIGFISLVFSDIR
+409 TTIIGFVSLVFSDIR

-436 ITLSLILSFW
+436 ITLSLIFSFW

-509 SFIGYFKESTDIY
+509 SFIGYFKENTDIY

-627 SLSGERRELILTPFV
+627 SLSGEGRELILTPFV

-678 VGENADVKISG
+678 VGENAQVKISG
-689 AMKLYTNMLDSLFGS
+689 AMKLYTNMLSSLFSS
-704 QINSLGFVLLAFFV
+704 QINSLGFVLLAFFA

>member
-33 LCAFA
+33 LCAFV

-60 WRDITKRYEIP
+60 WRDITKRYKIP

-84 LSQNS
+84 LSESS

-186 TELENTLKNAENN
+186 TALENTLKNAQNN

-221 IAEHEQIAQIRQV
+221 IAEHEQITQIRQV

-239 QNSQTRI
+239 QNSQSRI
-246 PHQDEFSNSQN
+246 PHQAS
-257 GIPHQDEFSNS
+257 
-268 QTRIPYQAP
+268 

-455 SKKSVNT
+455 GKKSVNT

-509 SFIGYFKESTDIY
+509 SFIGYFKENTDIY

-627 SLSGERRELILTPFV
+627 SLSGEGRELILTPFV

-668 RTLQNELNEL
+668 RTLQSELNEL
-678 VGENADVKISG
+678 VGENAQVKISG

-704 QINSLGFVLLAFFV
+704 QINSLGFVLLAFFA